1 VISLPCSHCQKTLEV
16 DEAFAGGVCRCQHC
30 GTIQTVPAHLKKG
43 SKSKDG
49 PPGKS
54 LYKHPRTE
62 MTGSGLANLSD
73 PGGSGLSRPE
83 LGQRKA
89 APVEPEP
96 VPSPWPIR
104 AAIAGIV
111 LLVAVLLY
119 LVFSLR

>member
-1 VISLPCSHCQKTLEV
+1 MISLNCTSCKKVLEV

-30 GTIQTVPAHLKKG
+30 GTIQTVPSHLKKG
-43 SKSKDG
+43 SKEKNG

-62 MTGSGLANLSD
+62 MTGSGLANLAD

-83 LGQRKA
+83 LMQRKL

-96 VPSPWPIR
+96 VHSKWH
-104 AAIAGIV
+104 
-111 LLVAVLLY
+111 
-119 LVFSLR
+119 